1 MAATIG
7 FRAVLHQGQHF
18 VEAGRLR
25 RLAEFG
31 DIGAGNEG
39 AAGTGQDDRLDFG
52 IGDRARDAIQ
62 DAAADRGA
70 QRIHR
75 GTVHRDN
82 ADHVMTLEL
91 DHFVHATLPGY
102 NQFRSAEFNSTS

>member
-7 FRAVLHQGQHF
+7 FGAVLHLGQHF

-31 DIGAGNEG
+31 DVGAGNEG
-39 AAGTGQDDRLDFG
+39 AAGAGQHDRLDFG
-52 IGDRARDAIQ
+52 IGDGALDAIQ
-62 DAAADRGA
+62 DAAANGGA
-70 QRIHR
+70 QRVHR
-75 GTVHRDN
+75 GTVDRDN
-82 ADHVMTLEL
+82 GDHVMTLEL

-102 NQFRSAEFNSTS
+102 CS